1 MLECEVR
8 GWEGER
14 IRESHLLLE
23 LDMETLVALRE
34 IVKTCLMSGSKCPL
48 RGGGFRYTYHGG
60 DFSMDR
66 SGCGDG

>member
-48 RGGGFRYTYHGG
+48 KRGRGLGI
-60 DFSMDR
+60 SWW
-66 SGCGDG
+66 